1 MINIKKIIE
10 PARSYAKSYT
20 GEGVI
25 PCNPN
30 DLIERM
36 ELLLASKKAGNTGL
50 DTELEMIF
58 KTLYEKNILNKSQ
71 LRKLYHHIS

>member
-1 MINIKKIIE
+1 MIIE
-10 PARSYAKSYT
+10 PARSYT
-20 GEGVI
+20 GEGVRSI

-58 KTLYEKNILNKSQ
+58 KTLYEKNIVNKSQ
-71 LRKLYHHIS
+71 LIKLYHHIS